1 MAYFMGDKGEFCS
14 QPQEHHDK
22 EDPTVLPSE
31 KTRRQISPPAVTQPP
46 GRNWTGER
54 AREETQIQDLTNIS
68 DLSEKRKQKVKGPL
82 V

>member
-1 MAYFMGDKGEFCS
+1 MTYFMSDKGGLCS

-31 KTRRQISPPAVTQPP
+31 KLRRQGSPPAVTQPP
-46 GRNWTGER
+46 ERDWTGKR
-54 AREETQIQDLTNIS
+54 ATQIQDLTNVS
-68 DLSEKRKQKVKGPL
+68 DLSDKRKQKVKGPL

>member
-1 MAYFMGDKGEFCS
+1 MGDKGGLCS

-31 KTRRQISPPAVTQPP
+31 KIRRQGSPPAVTQPL
-46 GRNWTGER
+46 GRDWTGER
-54 AREETQIQDLTNIS
+54 AREETQIQDLTNVS
-68 DLSEKRKQKVKGPL
+68 DLSDERKQKVKVPL